1 MSLRPRRVAAACGG
15 AALVTGV
22 VLLRA
27 PSFGPSV
34 IDWDESIYLLVSREL
49 LRGHAPYTVIW
60 DHKPPGLYALFAAF
74 QLLFGQ
80 SITSARLGAALA
92 VAATCAALF
101 VCGRS
106 LFKSSSVGALAAA
119 VYAGQSLLSGGLAAN
134 AEVLFAPFCTLGFL
148 LLVTPETPRASR
160 VLAAGLLFGL
170 AAQVKYVAAFELVGA
185 FAGAAVVWSLEERR
199 FLPASTPRRGVLAA
213 AGFLAPF
220 AVAALAF
227 LAAGRFPE
235 YAKANFAANA
245 TYVSAG
251 RLSPAELLS
260 AAADHARRNPYFW
273 GGAILLPVAAVL
285 SRRSGRPFG
294 RPAMLVFAWLA
305 GAACGVAS
313 IGRVWDHYF
322 LQLLPPLA
330 LLGAGAAVTV
340 ARGLAPSRARLAAAS
355 TAAAGATLLL
365 GPPLLSSVSLLFS
378 PPMDDAPRD
387 VAKFLAPRIAPGD
400 TLYVPDW
407 EPVLHYLVDAK
418 IPTPFVLPDDLVDPA
433 FARMAGVDRF
443 EELDRIFARPPA
455 WVVRRAWYLRDGPGA
470 PEFYRALE
478 SKLAAG
484 YRVETRISDAVL
496 YRRRENL

>member
-1 MSLRPRRVAAACGG
+1 M
-15 AALVTGV
+15 
-22 VLLRA
+22 LLRA
-27 PSFGPSV
+27 PSFRPSV

-60 DHKPPGLYALFAAF
+60 DHKPPGLYALFAAL

-80 SITSARLGAALA
+80 SITSVRLGAALA

-101 VCGRS
+101 VCGKR
-106 LFKSSSVGALAAA
+106 LFGSSSVGALAAA

-148 LLVTPETPRASR
+148 MLVTPEAPRTSR

-170 AAQVKYVAAFELVGA
+170 AAQVKYVAAFELAGA
-185 FAGAAVVWSLEERR
+185 FAGAAVVWSLEVRR
-199 FLPASTPRRGVLAA
+199 FLPASTARRGILAA

-227 LAAGRFPE
+227 LAAGHFPE
-235 YAKANFAANA
+235 YAHANFAANA
-245 TYVSAG
+245 AYVSAG
-251 RLSPAELLS
+251 RLSPAELFS

-273 GGAILLPVAAVL
+273 SGAVLVPVAAVL

-294 RPAMLVFAWLA
+294 RRALLVLGWLA

-330 LLGAGAAVTV
+330 LLGAAAAVTI
-340 ARGLAPSRARLAAAS
+340 ARELAPSRERLAAAA

-365 GPPLLSSVSLLFS
+365 GPPLISSVSMLFS
-378 PPMDDAPRD
+378 PPADDTPRD
-387 VAKFLAPRIAPGD
+387 VAKFLAPKIAPGD
-400 TLYVPDW
+400 TLYVADW
-407 EPVLHYLVDAK
+407 EPVLHYLVDAR
-418 IPTPFVLPDDLVDPA
+418 IATPFVLPDDLLDPA

-443 EELDRIFARPPA
+443 EELDRIFASKPA
-455 WVVRRAWYLRDGPGA
+455 WVVRRAWRLRDVPGA
-470 PEFYRALE
+470 AEFYGALE
-478 SKLAAG
+478 SNLAAG
-484 YRVETRISDAVL
+484 YRAEAMIGDAIL
-496 YRRRENL
+496 YRRRQDF